1 MSHCDRSAVPSTDP
15 ATTSNHDQPAEVLKR
30 YAQANFKL
38 EKFFDMSVNYFRCK
52 CLDKTNLE
60 RRPPVSLCLRDPDH
74 VFTVRPGFLSPKKR
88 RQQNGSVT
96 IEEYGQMQF
105 ETVYIDCVSIT
116 ELPSQNGRAILK
128 HTNAC
133 KLQLDESGQLSQHGT
148 WYYRYAP
155 IAVHEFVNV
164 VSEFILFPWQ
174 ILSRSKDRC
183 CCCGKWLTDDIS
195 RSRGIGPECLRT
207 AALCFGEPTK

>member
-1 MSHCDRSAVPSTDP
+1 MTISNPDR
-15 ATTSNHDQPAEVLKR
+15 PAEVLER
-30 YAQANFKL
+30 YLHTQPKMQ
-38 EKFFDMSVNYFRCK
+38 KFFDMSVNYFRCK

-60 RRPPVSLCLRDPDH
+60 RRPPVSLILRDPDH
-74 VFTVRPGFLSPKKR
+74 VFTMRPGFKTPKKVFHA
-88 RQQNGSVT
+88 GGIVT

-105 ETVYIDCVSIT
+105 DTVYIDCVSIT
-116 ELPSQNGRAILK
+116 ELPPQNGRPVLK
-128 HTNAC
+128 HTKAC
-133 KLQLDESGQLSQHGT
+133 KLRLAQSGQLSHHGT
-148 WYYRYAP
+148 WYYRDAP

-164 VSEFILFPWQ
+164 VSDFISFPWQ

-195 RSRGIGPECLRT
+195 RSRGIGPECLRS